1 MTESSTQSMKLPLT
15 TAIETAAKTAGLVVL
30 STRAGADFHGEPT
43 TCFSFGLHANTTS
56 DRALSLELSAT
67 FDCNQPSLLPELT
80 SYLREASLRL
90 RNPRPDCYVTL
101 AGLPIRFDDFSWPF
115 HRSTSGSDTY
125 VVHGVAHLEDGTAS
139 PLHAKIAASMTVT
152 FAEIVPAP
160 EQPYAETFIYNAVR
174 KTLDQG
180 QMEMIKSGNRQPV
193 PVTTRYYS
201 RWQKKFVFS
210 DTDDESRTD
219 FLALK
224 LYWLSG
230 VLGGSQPVW
239 IADPRDAQYLNTD
252 TQHLQHAINM
262 LAGEGFAALSSD
274 PQFAMA
280 TPLLLQRADHYH
292 SMLADAV
299 ARTKPA
305 FNEEMR
311 HGHTNM

>member
-1 MTESSTQSMKLPLT
+1 MTESSTLSTNLPLAA
-15 TAIETAAKTAGLVVL
+15 AIEAAAKAAGLVVL
-30 STRAGADFHGEPT
+30 STRGGSDFHGAPT
-43 TCFSFGLHANTTS
+43 TCFTFSLRPDTAS
-56 DRALSLELSAT
+56 DRTLQLELSNT
-67 FDCNQPSLLPELT
+67 FDFNQPALLPELS
-80 SYLREASLRL
+80 SYLREAALRL

-101 AGLPIRFDDFSWPF
+101 AGLPIRFDSFSWPF

-152 FAEIVPAP
+152 FADIVLAP

-201 RWQKKFVFS
+201 RWQKKFVFT
-210 DTDDESRTD
+210 DTDDETRTD

-239 IADPRDAQYLNTD
+239 IADPRDAQYLNTTAD
-252 TQHLQHAINM
+252 QLHHAAAL
-262 LAGEGFAALSSD
+262 LASEGFVTLGAD
-274 PQFAMA
+274 PQFAAA

-292 SMLADAV
+292 AVLAEAL
-299 ARTKPA
+299 ALTKPA

>member
-1 MTESSTQSMKLPLT
+1 MNLPLAS
-15 TAIETAAKTAGLVVL
+15 AIESAAKTAGLVVL
-30 STRAGADFHGEPT
+30 STRAGSDFNGAPT
-43 TCFSFGLHANTTS
+43 TCFAFGLSADTAA
-56 DRALSLELSAT
+56 DRTLKLELSDT
-67 FDCNQPSLLPELT
+67 FDASQATLLPELT
-80 SYLREASLRL
+80 SYLRESALRL

-101 AGLPIRFDDFSWPF
+101 AGLPIRFADFRWPF

-152 FAEIVPAP
+152 FADIVAAP
-160 EQPYAETFIYNAVR
+160 EQPYAESFIYNAVR
-174 KTLDQG
+174 KTLDRG

-210 DTDDESRTD
+210 DTDDEARTD

-224 LYWLSG
+224 LYWLSA
-230 VLGGSQPVW
+230 VLGDSQPVW
-239 IADPRDAQYLNTD
+239 VADPRDAQYLNTAKD
-252 TQHLQHAINM
+252 QLQRAATL
-262 LAGEGFAALSSD
+262 LASEGFIKLAAD
-274 PQFAMA
+274 PQFAAA
-280 TPLLLQRADHYH
+280 TPLLLQRAEHYH
-292 SMLADAV
+292 TVLAA
-299 ARTKPA
+299 ALAITKPA